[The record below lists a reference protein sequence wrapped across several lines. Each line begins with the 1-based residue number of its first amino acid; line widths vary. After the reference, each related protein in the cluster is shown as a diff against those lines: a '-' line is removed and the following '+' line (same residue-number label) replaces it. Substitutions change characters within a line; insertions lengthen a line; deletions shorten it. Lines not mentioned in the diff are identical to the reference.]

1 MMAHM
6 VTNAKIVHGAGD
18 FKGVPRQLRFRA

>member
-6 VTNAKIVHGAGD
+6 VTNAKIVHRSGD
-18 FKGVPRQLRFRA
+18 FKGVPRQLKVRA